1 MISGGL
7 MSLADVSRRVRHI
20 PHSAT
25 KQMPVLAAKV
35 GGCVSLGQGVPSFPT
50 PQHVVDAVCQTLRSE
65 SASGKYSLQPG
76 MSELRRAI
84 AGQLQA
90 EKGLCVDP
98 ETELAVTAGAMEGLL
113 MAVLTLVEPGEEVI
127 LPSPYYP
134 SHVEQ
139 ILLAEGVPVAVPLQQ
154 DWSLDILA
162 MQNAVTSRSKLIILN
177 SPHNPTGA
185 VFSEQDLR
193 ALAELALEQELWVV
207 CDDTYDVFAFDGQ
220 RSFSL
225 ASIPEL
231 RPRLVLVNSFSKRYA
246 LTGWRAGYV
255 YAPHEMLDEMLKVHD
270 CSVICAPTP
279 SQHAALAALQG
290 PQDICE
296 EYRDELAARRDL
308 LCSGLDTLA
317 PWFSYV
323 RPGGAFYVMA
333 RCDRRLPD
341 SRELA
346 TRLVREARVVT
357 IPGGSFGRGG
367 ERHLRL
373 SFGGTREEIGEALQ
387 RLQAWLERGEFQQEP
402 VSSES
407 K

>member
-1 MISGGL
+1 

-25 KQMPVLAAKV
+25 KQMPVLAAQV
-35 GGCVSLGQGVPSFPT
+35 GGCVSLGQGVPSFAT
-50 PQHVVDAVCQTLRSE
+50 PEHIVAAVCEALRSE
-65 SASGKYSLQPG
+65 PSSGKYSLQPG
-76 MSELRRAI
+76 MPELRRAI
-84 AGQLQA
+84 GGQLLA
-90 EKGLCVDP
+90 EKGLEADP
-98 ETELAVTAGAMEGLL
+98 DTEIAVTAGAMEGLL

-139 ILLAEGVPVAVPLQQ
+139 VLLAEGVPVAVPLTGE
-154 DWSLDILA
+154 WGLDVAALR
-162 MQNAVTSRSKLIILN
+162 NAVSSRSKLLIVN

-193 ALAELALEQELWVV
+193 ALAEVAIEQELWVV
-207 CDDTYDVFAFDGQ
+207 CDDTYDVFAFDN
-220 RSFSL
+220 RPAFSL

-231 RPRLVLVNSFSKRYA
+231 RPRLVMVNSFSKRYA

-255 YAPHEMLDEMLKVHD
+255 VAPAELMGEMLKVHD

-279 SQHAALAALQG
+279 SQHAALAALTGTQ
-290 PQDICE
+290 QVCE
-296 EYRDELAARRDL
+296 DFRIELAQRRDL
-308 LCSGLDTLA
+308 LCQGLEELA
-317 PWFSYV
+317 PWFGYV
-323 RPGGAFYVMA
+323 RPQGAFYVMA
-333 RCDRRLPD
+333 RCHACLPD

-346 TRLVREARVVT
+346 TRLVREAKVVT

-373 SFGGTREEIGEALQ
+373 SFGGAREEIQEALA
-387 RLQAWLERGEFQQEP
+387 RMRGWLGSGEF
-402 VSSES
+402 SSA
-407 K
+407 